1 MTVHGADSFESRNV
15 ECGESAIEIAAGS
28 AARAF
33 HVTVSDCLTFTYRML
48 SMHGDHLV
56 IQYSYVIC
64 SIFNS

>member
-15 ECGESAIEIAAGS
+15 EYGEAAIEIAGQ
-28 AARAF
+28 RGVRVY
-33 HVTVSDCLTFTYRML
+33 VTVSDCLTFTYRML
-48 SMHGDHLV
+48 SMHGDHLA

>member
-15 ECGESAIEIAAGS
+15 EYGESAIEIAGQ
-28 AARAF
+28 RGVRVY
-33 HVTVSDCLTFTYRML
+33 VTVSDCLTFTYRML
-48 SMHGDHLV
+48 SMHGDHLA